1 MVCIFART
9 RAGEKAAPSRRFLF
23 PKKGTRPAISRNGRV
38 RFERRLREQPASKTY
53 FFFAV
58 FFAAFFAGA
67 FFADFLAAI
76 FPLLLGRLNLSR

>member
-1 MVCIFART
+1 MHL
-9 RAGEKAAPSRRFLF
+9 RANTSGREGSVAAKIRASQ
-23 PKKGTRPAISRNGRV
+23 KGTRPAISRNGRV